1 MHYFGFNGIGTL
13 GGFGMVI
20 IWIVIIAIIVILV
33 KLFVGSGK
41 SHAEKSKSAMDIL
54 KERYA
59 AGEIN
64 REEFEEKKH
73 DLAQR

>member
-13 GGFGMVI
+13 GGFGMII
-20 IWIVIIAIIVILV
+20 IWLIIIAIIVIV
-33 KLFVGSGK
+33 VRMFVGSNK
-41 SHAEKSKSAMDIL
+41 SNADKSKNAMDIL

-59 AGEIN
+59 AGEIS

-73 DLAQR
+73 DLAQS